1 MIARRLPSR
10 FHSLRW
16 RLTGLYIL
24 LLSVLLLLLGLAQYF
39 AAREV
44 LFRSNA
50 DLLTSEYTA
59 VSLAFRR
66 QAAARPASSV
76 TPLRALLL
84 SQQFAAEL
92 RSRRTSAAIFG
103 PDGGLLAAAAASL
116 TPDTL
121 PPTLR
126 TQDYLDAIRRKP
138 QPYYVT
144 PASDGSVPYLVVLN
158 PIKNGARTIGL
169 AQLAIPTDDIDTTL
183 RLDREVAIVG
193 SLTVLALA
201 VLLSPL
207 IVGRA
212 LIPLQQMAG
221 GAAALAKGD
230 YKQRVPVPRSN
241 DEIGGLALAFNR
253 MAAGIEQ
260 AFEIRR
266 QSEDRMRQFVADA
279 SHELRTPLTSIAGY
293 IDVLGRRQSVDM
305 DLLQTSL
312 RAMQQESGRMT
323 RLVNDLLTLARFESG
338 SASQR
343 RRMPLDS
350 WLNETLDEVNL
361 KERGVAES
369 RSFEPGLFVEA
380 DPDGLKQVIV
390 NLAQNAL
397 KYAPGAAQHW
407 TAAAGDGS
415 VVIRLEDEG
424 PGIPREDLP
433 HIFERFYRGARA
445 RERSTGGSGLGLA
458 IARSI
463 VESHGGRIEA
473 GSAPGGGASFTIR
486 LPLQSGSVG
495 PSVFSPHSPAPQH
508 DEERDDGQHR
518 QGDGVGGR

>member
-24 LLSVLLLLLGLAQYF
+24 LLFLLLLLLGLAQYF

-50 DLLTSEYTA
+50 DVLTSEYTA
-59 VSLAFRR
+59 VGLAFRR
-66 QAAARPASSV
+66 QAASRPAGTV
-76 TPLRALLL
+76 APLRGLLL

-92 RSRRTSAAIFG
+92 RSRRTSAAIF
-103 PDGGLLAAAAASL
+103 DLNGGLVAAASASL
-116 TPDTL
+116 TPDTV

-144 PASDGSVPYLVVLN
+144 PASAGSSPYLVVLN
-158 PIKNGARTIGL
+158 PIKNGTRTIGV

-193 SLTVLALA
+193 SLTVLLLA

-212 LIPLQQMAG
+212 LVPLHQMARS
-221 GAAALAKGD
+221 AAALAKGD
-230 YKQRVPVPRSN
+230 YKQRVPVPESN
-241 DEIGGLALAFNR
+241 DEIGGLAVAFNR
-253 MAAGIEQ
+253 MAAGIDQ

-293 IDVLGRRQSVDM
+293 IDVLGRRQSVDAEV
-305 DLLQTSL
+305 LQTSL
-312 RAMQQESGRMT
+312 RAMQQESSRMT

-338 SASQR
+338 SGSPRQR
-343 RRMPLDS
+343 IALDR
-350 WLNETLDEVNL
+350 WLNETLDEINL

-369 RSFEPGLFVEA
+369 RGFEPGLLIEA
-380 DPDGLKQVIV
+380 DPDALKQVII

-397 KYAPGAAQHW
+397 KYAPGATQRW
-407 TAAAGDGS
+407 SAAGSEGS

-433 HIFERFYRGARA
+433 HIFERFYRGAQA
-445 RERSTGGSGLGLA
+445 RERSAGGSGLGLA

-473 GSAPGGGASFTIR
+473 GSAPGGGAVFTIR
-486 LPLQSGSVG
+486 LPR
-495 PSVFSPHSPAPQH
+495 PQ
-508 DEERDDGQHR
+508 GA
-518 QGDGVGGR
+518 